1 MSNEPPR
8 TLDEMID
15 IAKVNLDPEYIKK
28 KEREE
33 QRREERKDAIQGL
46 WGFFVL
52 FLLPGILVFIAYL
65 N

>member
-15 IAKVNLDPEYIKK
+15 IAKGKLDPEYIKK

-52 FLLPGILVFIAYL
+52 FLLVV
-65 N
+65 